1 MKPSS
6 KVLPLYHQV
15 LQLTIT
21 APTLA
26 EDGNL
31 GWIALGAILLALAG
45 SALLLRRSRSRRLL
59 ERHVAELSALSAASR
74 AIVESQLDVDQLC
87 TLIYRQASQMV
98 DTRTFQL
105 GLFVDGRYHI
115 KVWIKR
121 GERQPETTFDLD
133 GSEGIIGWMRATGQS
148 LLVRDFETDALPAQP
163 SYLSS
168 DPPRSAVFVPLVAG
182 ETVIGAMAI
191 QSDRPD
197 AFTADHQRT
206 LAIVANQAAAAIS
219 HARLYEA
226 EQRRRRIAD
235 RLRQISVEINA
246 SLDID
251 DVLESM
257 LEGLARLIPYDAAA
271 ILFLQDRTLTLRA
284 ARGRPPLTEAIGQS
298 WPLAACQRLRWLVK
312 HRQATL
318 FDPDQTGGAYHQLL
332 NFPDDHS
339 CLGVPILIRDEWIG
353 ALMVEAESSGQ
364 YDAQDVET
372 VDTLATQ
379 AAPALENA
387 RLYATGQEE
396 AWISTALLEVAEATG
411 MAKSVDEVLE
421 TVVRITPML
430 VGVDGCYV
438 LLWEPDIDA
447 YHVAA
452 AYQENENKASLSVGQ
467 VIPPG
472 TWTLLDRLWARGSP
486 VVDEF
491 GSLPDAPST
500 QDIETTL
507 LMLPLRAQGEL
518 IGAMVIDFTGQ
529 VSFTQH
535 RIKLIA
541 GIANQA
547 ALAIESAQLAAAQQE
562 EAWVSMALLQV
573 AEAVGTLSELD
584 DVLAV
589 VARLTP
595 LLIGVDRCL
604 IYLWEETHQ
613 AYMPGAAFGLHGE
626 RLNIFEAMSIPA
638 DQWPAMQVEQ
648 IGASPSPDAPDDAD
662 RLPPE
667 ALDAWGQVPLVPGPP
682 RPVAGRLGLQAPLAL
697 PLLAWGDVMGALV
710 VDTQDSNTPLADRRR
725 SILSGVAQQTATAIQ
740 NAQLHIES
748 IERQKLEREIELAR
762 QIQVSC
768 LPAQAPQ
775 TPGWDL
781 SAYWRGARQVS
792 GDFYDFIPLNEQEGK
807 PQRWG
812 FVVADVAD
820 KGVPAALFM
829 ALSRTLVRT
838 MAINGDPPAEV
849 LQRANDLILADARSD
864 LFVTLFYAILDIEQG
879 TLTYANGGHNP
890 PLVFDGRV
898 DRITPLAA
906 PGMAL
911 GIVSGIELEER
922 EIALGPGDTV
932 LFYTDG
938 VTDALN
944 DEVDEFGLKRLRRVV
959 QAHQSQ
965 SAADIVQ
972 AVNRAVAEF
981 VGDTPQFDD
990 FTLLVLKR
998 QP

>member
-1 MKPSS
+1 MS
-6 KVLPLYHQV
+6 PLYHQL

-21 APTLA
+21 DPTLA
-26 EDGNL
+26 NDDKL

-45 SALLLRRSRSRRLL
+45 SALLLRRSQSRRLKC
-59 ERHVAELSALSAASR
+59 HIAELSALSEASR

-87 TLIYRQASQMV
+87 GLIYRQASQIV

-105 GLFVDGRYHI
+105 GLFAGESYHI

-121 GERQPETTFDLD
+121 GEHQPEAAFDLD
-133 GSEGIIGWMRATGQS
+133 GGEGIVGWMRETGQS
-148 LLVRDFETDALPAQP
+148 LLVRDFEIDTLPAQP

-168 DPPRSAVFVPLVAG
+168 NPPRSAVFVSLVTG

-191 QSDRPD
+191 QSDRPA
-197 AFTADHQRT
+197 AFTTDHQRT
-206 LAIVANQAAAAIS
+206 LSIIANQAAAAIS
-219 HARLYEA
+219 NARLYES
-226 EQRRRRIAD
+226 EQRRRRMAD
-235 RLRQISVEINA
+235 TLRQISVEINA
-246 SLDID
+246 SLQVDNI
-251 DVLESM
+251 LESI
-257 LEGLARLIPYDAAA
+257 LEGLTRLIHYDAAA
-271 ILFLQDRTLTLRA
+271 ILLLNENRTFTLRA
-284 ARGRPPLTEAIGQS
+284 ARGQPALSEALGQS
-298 WPLAACQRLRWLVK
+298 WPLTAGQRLRWLVK

-318 FDPDQTGGAYHQLL
+318 FDADQASGAYHQLL
-332 NFPDDHS
+332 NFPDAHS
-339 CLGVPILIRDEWIG
+339 CLGAPILIRDELIG
-353 ALMVEAESSGQ
+353 VLMVEAAAPEQ
-364 YDAQDVET
+364 YDAQDVKT
-372 VDTLATQ
+372 VDALTTQ

-387 RLYATGQEE
+387 RLYAAGQEE
-396 AWISTALLEVAEATG
+396 AWISTALLEVTEATG
-411 MAKSVDEVLE
+411 LAKSVDEVLE

-430 VGVDGCYV
+430 VGVDGCYI
-438 LLWEPDIDA
+438 LLWESEIGA
-447 YHVAA
+447 CHVAA
-452 AYQENENKASLSVGQ
+452 AYQEDENKASLSVGQ
-467 VIPPG
+467 LIPPG
-472 TWTLLDRLWARGSP
+472 TWSLLDRLWESGSP
-486 VVDEF
+486 IVDEF

-518 IGAMVIDFTGQ
+518 IGAMVIDFVGQ

-547 ALAIESAQLAAAQQE
+547 AQAIESAQLAAAQQE

-584 DVLAV
+584 DVLAM

-595 LLIGVDRCL
+595 LLVGVDRCL
-604 IYLWEETHQ
+604 IYLWEKTHQ
-613 AYMPGAAFGLHGE
+613 AYVPGAAFGLYGE
-626 RLNIFEAMSIPA
+626 RMDVFQTTSIPA
-638 DQWPAMQVEQ
+638 DQWPAIQ
-648 IGASPSPDAPDDAD
+648 IEAPQPHAGPRHQD
-662 RLPPE
+662 RLSPE
-667 ALDAWGQVPLVPGPP
+667 AQDARGQVPLVAGPP
-682 RPVAGRLGLQAPLAL
+682 QPIADVLGLQAPLAL
-697 PLLAWGDVMGALV
+697 PLLAWGDIMGALV
-710 VDTQDSNTPLADRRR
+710 VDTQSNSAPLADRRR
-725 SILSGVAQQTATAIQ
+725 NILSGVAQQTATAIQ

-762 QIQVSC
+762 QIQVSF

-775 TPGWDL
+775 MPGWDL
-781 SAYWRGARQVS
+781 AAYWRGARQVS
-792 GDFYDFIPLNEQEGK
+792 GDFYDFIPLNEREGQ

-838 MAINGDPPAEV
+838 MAIGGDPPAEV
-849 LQRANDLILADARSD
+849 LRRANDLILADARSD
-864 LFVTLFYAILDIEQG
+864 LFVTLFYAILNMERG

-890 PLVFDGRV
+890 PLVFDGRT
-898 DRITPLAA
+898 DRVTPLAV

-911 GIVSGIELEER
+911 GIVSGIQLEER

-944 DEVDEFGLKRLRRVV
+944 AEVDEFGLKRLRRVV

-965 SAADIVQ
+965 SAAAIVQ
-972 AVNRAVAEF
+972 AVNQAVAEF